1 MKHAI
6 KFVFLASMLPS
17 EFAAAET
24 YRCVMNHEI
33 SVRANGSFNDNK
45 EANKG
50 QEFFIAIDNKTQ
62 KGTFSTC
69 TESGCGT
76 NSDDVNVIGRSE
88 PNQLS
93 TGRGVIFMTRG
104 ELWSLY
110 AEKDTS
116 DFTAA
121 AVRVSGRYRESNT
134 SFGSC
139 RLIIR

>member
-6 KFVFLASMLPS
+6 NFVFLASMLPS
-17 EFAAAET
+17 EFAVAET
-24 YRCVMNHEI
+24 YRCIMNHEI
-33 SVRANGSFNDNK
+33 SVGANSSFDDNK

-69 TESGCGT
+69 TESGCGA
-76 NSDDVNVIGRSE
+76 NGYDVDVILRYEADERS
-88 PNQLS
+88 PR
-93 TGRGVIFMTRG
+93 RGLRFIVERYQ
-104 ELWSLY
+104 LWSLDGR
-110 AEKDTS
+110 KDTS
-116 DFTAA
+116 DFVATSVWASE
-121 AVRVSGRYRESNT
+121 RKSST